1 MSALF
6 DVTASAGRYS
16 VEMSPDLYRQI
27 LNAKDGAVAICD
39 DRFSSDCDKAGI
51 RYLPLKSVELT
62 KSLSTIPDIISALRK
77 MGVTRKTRL
86 LAVGGGIIQ
95 DAAAF
100 CAAVYMRGLEWV
112 YVPTT
117 LLGMVDSCIGG
128 KSSINVNEYK
138 NLVGTYNPPQR
149 VIIDTQFVATLSDEQ
164 IAAGLIEAAKITF
177 CRGPDAWQTYLSY
190 QPSPRLTPDG
200 FAGVIATSLAS
211 KKWFIER
218 DEFDQNE
225 RLLLNFGHT
234 FGHALEG
241 SSAFRVPHG
250 IAVGL
255 GILCALALGRL
266 QNIRYEALPDVELL
280 QAHMRDL
287 LASVTDL
294 PGALEG
300 VTSSALFDRFASDKK
315 HTPDMYRVVMVNVA
329 GEVELTSLPKTNDIQ
344 RQIILAF
351 EAVLDEFRAR
361 APVGVTS

>member
-6 DVTASAGRYS
+6 DITALAGRYS
-16 VEMSPDLYRQI
+16 VELSPDLYRQI
-27 LNAKDGAVAICD
+27 LNARENAFVICD
-39 DRFSSDCDKAGI
+39 ERFSSDCEKAGI
-51 RYLPLKSVELT
+51 RYLPLKSIELT
-62 KSLSTIPDIISALRK
+62 KSLSAVPDVISALRK

-86 LAVGGGIIQ
+86 VAVGGGIVQ
-95 DAAAF
+95 DVAAF
-100 CAAVYMRGLEWV
+100 CAAIYMRGLEWL

-117 LLGMVDSCIGG
+117 LIAMDDSCIGG
-128 KSSINVNEYK
+128 KSTINVNEYK

-149 VIIDTQFVATLSDEQ
+149 VIIDTQFIATLSDEQ

-177 CRGPDAWQTYLSY
+177 CRNSEAWQAYLAY
-190 QPSPRLTPDG
+190 QPSPRLTPEG
-200 FAGVIATSLAS
+200 FAGIIAASLAA

-241 SSAFRVPHG
+241 SSAYRIAHG

-266 QNIRYEALPDVELL
+266 QNIRYESLPEVGQL
-280 QAHMRDL
+280 QAHIRDL
-287 LASVTDL
+287 LGFVTDL
-294 PGALEG
+294 PEALQP

-315 HTPDMYRVVMVNVA
+315 HTPDRYRVVMVNSA
-329 GEVELTSLPKTNDIQ
+329 GRTELTALPKTEDIQ

-351 EAVLDEFRAR
+351 EEVLDEFRAR
-361 APVGVTS
+361 VPVGVAS